1 MTDWSTVKVGPGI
14 AEGSLSA
21 GVAVAISGRRPET
34 LAVATIATIAANATL
49 PGSILTDGL
58 DGHRADAVAKM
69 RACIPQGRL
78 GSPAEVAAAA
88 QFSAS
93 AKAAFVTGQHL
104 VIVGGQTLPERP
116 DAA

>member
-34 LAVATIATIAANATL
+34 LAVATIAANATL

-58 DGHRADAVAKM
+58 DVHRADAVAKM
-69 RACIPQGRL
+69 RACIPQDRL